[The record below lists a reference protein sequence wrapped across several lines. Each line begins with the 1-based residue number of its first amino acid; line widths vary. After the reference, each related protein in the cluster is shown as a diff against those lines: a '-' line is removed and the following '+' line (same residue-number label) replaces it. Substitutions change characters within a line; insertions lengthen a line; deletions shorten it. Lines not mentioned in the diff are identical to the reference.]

1 MNYETIG
8 RFIQEKRKEKNL
20 TQKQLAYKLG
30 VTDKAVSKWE
40 RGQGCPDVSIL
51 EILSKEL
58 GVSILE
64 ILKGRIIENE
74 IIKVTEANDFI
85 QETIKYTKNNIKETI
100 NKIITFLIIAISLIL
115 LILNIENIINLNKK
129 YKYDFDTENH
139 QTIKK
144 NVENIEKNTK
154 IILNNQ
160 GIYEKEDYNKICDI
174 LNNNL
179 KSIKNEKLIKEK
191 GTKEYTRNEIYM
203 QDINQVINN
212 IQMIELARIIGKYNN
227 DETYTQ
233 SLIDNIYMKLLA
245 GMDSDF
251 NTSYKYKLMN
261 LTLED
266 YNPLF
271 YNDILYLRTI
281 KIKTSIS
288 TYLYLTEQIKK
299 VGEIND

>member
-8 RFIQEKRKEKNL
+8 KFIQEKRKEKQL

-74 IIKVTEANDFI
+74 IIKVTEANDYI

-115 LILNIENIINLNKK
+115 LIFNIENIINLHKK
-129 YKYDFDTENH
+129 YTYDFDKEMH
-139 QTIKK
+139 QTIKTNANK
-144 NVENIEKNTK
+144 IEKNTE
-154 IILNNQ
+154 IILKNQ
-160 GIYEKEDYNKICDI
+160 GIYSKEDYNKICEI

-179 KSIKNEKLIKEK
+179 KSIKNEKIINATGK
-191 GTKEYTRNEIYM
+191 KEYTRNEIYM
-203 QDINQVINN
+203 QDMDEVINN

-233 SLIDNIYMKLLA
+233 SLIDNIYMKILA

-251 NTSYKYKLMN
+251 NISYKYKLMN
-261 LTLED
+261 ITLED

-271 YNDILYLRTI
+271 YNDILYIRTI

>member
-8 RFIQEKRKEKNL
+8 KFIQQKRKEKKL
-20 TQKQLAYKLG
+20 TQKQLADKLG

-74 IIKVTEANDFI
+74 IIKVTEANDYI
-85 QETIKYTKNNIKETI
+85 KETIKITKNNIKETI
-100 NKIITFLIIAISLIL
+100 NKVVTFLIISISIIL
-115 LILNIENIINLNKK
+115 LILNIENIITMNKK
-129 YKYDFDTENH
+129 YTYDFDTEIH
-139 QTIKK
+139 ETIKN
-144 NVENIEKNTK
+144 NVKKIEKNTE
-154 IILNNQ
+154 IILKNP
-160 GIYEKEDYNKICDI
+160 GIYEKEDYDKICEI

-179 KSIKNEKLIKEK
+179 KSIKNEKLIKETGIK
-191 GTKEYTRNEIYM
+191 KYKKNEIYM
-203 QDINQVINN
+203 QDMDQVINN

-227 DETYTQ
+227 DEIYTQ
-233 SLIDNIYMKLLA
+233 SLIDNIYMKILA

-261 LTLED
+261 ITLEE

-271 YNDILYLRTI
+271 YNDILYIRTI

>member
-8 RFIQEKRKEKNL
+8 KFIQEKRKEKNL
-20 TQKQLAYKLG
+20 TQKELAYKLG

-74 IIKVTEANDFI
+74 IIKVTEANDYI

-129 YKYDFDTENH
+129 YTYDFDTENH

-144 NVENIEKNTK
+144 NVEKIEKNTK

-179 KSIKNEKLIKEK
+179 KSIKNEKIINET
-191 GTKEYTRNEIYM
+191 GTKKYTRNEIYM

-233 SLIDNIYMKLLA
+233 SLIDNIYMKMLA

>member
-8 RFIQEKRKEKNL
+8 KFIQQKRREKQL
-20 TQKQLAYKLG
+20 TQKELAYKLG

-51 EILSKEL
+51 EKLSKEL

-74 IIKVTEANDFI
+74 IIKVTEANDYI

-100 NKIITFLIIAISLIL
+100 NKIITFIIISIALLL
-115 LILNIENIINLNKK
+115 LILNIQNIINMNKK
-129 YKYDFDTENH
+129 YKYNFDNEMY
-139 QTIKK
+139 QTIKTNANK
-144 NVENIEKNTK
+144 IEKNTE
-154 IILNNQ
+154 IILKNQ
-160 GIYEKEDYNKICDI
+160 GIYSKEDYNKICEI

-179 KSIKNEKLIKEK
+179 KSIKNERIIKET
-191 GTKEYTRNEIYM
+191 GTKKYTRNEIYM
-203 QDINQVINN
+203 QDMNEVINN

-233 SLIDNIYMKLLA
+233 SLMDNIYMKLLV

-261 LTLED
+261 MTLEE

-299 VGEIND
+299 VGEINV

>member
-8 RFIQEKRKEKNL
+8 KFIQQKRKEKQL
-20 TQKQLAYKLG
+20 TQKELAYKLG

-74 IIKVTEANDFI
+74 IIKVTEANDYI
-85 QETIKYTKNNIKETI
+85 KETIKITKNNIKEAI
-100 NKIITFLIIAISLIL
+100 NKVVAFLIISISIIL
-115 LILNIENIINLNKK
+115 LILNIENIITMNKK
-129 YKYDFDTENH
+129 YTYDFDTEIH
-139 QTIKK
+139 ETIKN
-144 NVENIEKNTK
+144 NVKKIEKNTE
-154 IILNNQ
+154 IILKNP
-160 GIYEKEDYNKICDI
+160 GIYEKEDYDKICII

-179 KSIKNEKLIKEK
+179 KSLTNEKLIKET
-191 GTKEYTRNEIYM
+191 GTKKYTRNEIYM
-203 QDINQVINN
+203 QDMDEVINN

-233 SLIDNIYMKLLA
+233 SLMDNIYMKLLA

-261 LTLED
+261 MQLEE

-299 VGEIND
+299 EGEINV

>member
-1 MNYETIG
+1 
-8 RFIQEKRKEKNL
+8 
-20 TQKQLAYKLG
+20 
-30 VTDKAVSKWE
+30 
-40 RGQGCPDVSIL
+40 
-51 EILSKEL
+51 
-58 GVSILE
+58 
-64 ILKGRIIENE
+64 
-74 IIKVTEANDFI
+74 
-85 QETIKYTKNNIKETI
+85 
-100 NKIITFLIIAISLIL
+100 
-115 LILNIENIINLNKK
+115 
-129 YKYDFDTENH
+129 
-139 QTIKK
+139 
-144 NVENIEKNTK
+144 
-154 IILNNQ
+154 
-160 GIYEKEDYNKICDI
+160 
-174 LNNNL
+174 
-179 KSIKNEKLIKEK
+179 
-191 GTKEYTRNEIYM
+191 M

-233 SLIDNIYMKLLA
+233 SLIDNIYMKMLA

-251 NTSYKYKLMN
+251 NISYKYKLMN